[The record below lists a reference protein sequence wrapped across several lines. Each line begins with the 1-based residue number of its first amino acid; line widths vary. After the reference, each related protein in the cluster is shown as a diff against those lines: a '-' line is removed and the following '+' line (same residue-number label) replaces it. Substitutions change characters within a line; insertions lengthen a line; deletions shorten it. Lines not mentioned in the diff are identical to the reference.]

1 MGLIHHLSVGV
12 ADVAKSAAFYDAVL
26 APLGHRRAFEDKG
39 AFVAFG
45 RMGEDL
51 FFVTRPHDDGPATPG
66 NGVHVCFSAPSRAA
80 VDAFYQAALD
90 HGAEDDGPPGLR
102 SEYDRRYYACFVRD
116 PDGNKIEALTF
127 SAT

>member
-1 MGLIHHLSVGV
+1 MGLIHHVSVGV
-12 ADVAKSAAFYDAVL
+12 ADIARAAAFYDAIL
-26 APLGHRRAFEDKG
+26 APLGQRRAFAADG
-39 AFVAFG
+39 LFVAYG

-51 FFVTRPHDDGPATPG
+51 FFVTLPHDEGPADPG
-66 NGVHVCFSAPSRAA
+66 NGVHICFSAPSRPA
-80 VDAFYQAALD
+80 VDALYEAALA
-90 HGAEDDGPPGLR
+90 HGGTDDGPPGLR